1 MGHRTDARPLSSEV
15 RQSLQ
20 LLLASAL
27 VIGACL
33 GTALAA
39 VRVLG

>member
-1 MGHRTDARPLSSEV
+1 MSHRTGGRPLTTEV

-27 VIGACL
+27 VIGGYL
-33 GTALAA
+33 GVALAA